1 MMWRSVSA
9 LATTLLL
16 LAACR
21 EKRNEVYSHRYPG
34 YYYRLLSFSSDS
46 FTYRPNAMALVAAS
60 FKTQSDSVFWDSF
73 NNLADRFYFRI
84 DSGASDNFIR
94 HYISTA
100 SVYDSACLLI
110 KPADFFRQQFG
121 SDSIPFFS
129 KNDSVVKVELKL
141 KKILSQAEFEK
152 LESNLRRLETEQV
165 EGFFGSPAQL
175 EQALD
180 PAGFYWISRP
190 EPSGLDAIEEGD
202 QVLLSYTG
210 HFLNGRLFENSAS
223 HFEYIYGTPD
233 QLLKGLNY
241 ATGKLKLGQ
250 TAKILLPSRLA
261 FGENGSSNGVVPP
274 YTPLIYELKIIDVK
288 KIK

>member
-9 LATTLLL
+9 LAIALLL

-21 EKRNEVYSHRYPG
+21 QKRNEAYSYRHPG
-34 YYYRLLSFSSDS
+34 YYYRLLSFSTDS
-46 FTYRPNAMALVAAS
+46 FIYRPNAVALVAAS

-73 NNLADRFYFRI
+73 NNLADRFYLRI
-84 DSGASDNFIR
+84 DSGAQDNFIR
-94 HYISTA
+94 HYISGA
-100 SVYDSACLLI
+100 CVYDSACLLM

-129 KNDSVVKVELKL
+129 KNDSVVKIDLKL
-141 KKILSQAEFEK
+141 KQVLDLSEFEK
-152 LESNLRRLETEQV
+152 QGSNLRRQEVNQIET
-165 EGFFGSPAQL
+165 FFGGPAQL
-175 EQALD
+175 EQAQD

-190 EPSGLDAIEEGD
+190 EPAGPDAIGEGD
-202 QVLLSYTG
+202 QVMLSYKG
-210 HFLNGRLFENSAS
+210 YFLTGRLFENSAS

-241 ATGKLKLGQ
+241 VTGKLKLGQ